1 MRLEYAISDCG
12 TVTIANGV
20 ATATSGT
27 TLGNTVT
34 IACNSGYT
42 ITGAA
47 TLICQAGGYDNAFPT
62 CDAQGMNII
71 LLQS

>member
-20 ATATSGT
+20 ATAASGT
-27 TLGNTVT
+27 TLDNIVT
-34 IACNSGYT
+34 IACNDGYT
-42 ITGAA
+42 RNGASSLTCTA
-47 TLICQAGGYDNAFPT
+47 TGYDIALPT
-62 CDAQGMNII
+62 CDIQGMFI